1 MIQTKFT
8 ELTGCKVPIQLA
20 GMPGVNTVELA
31 STVSNAGGLGMISAT
46 HMDTEFLTQTID
58 KVKKQTSLSYGVNFL
73 VPFIDR
79 KCIEVAASKSHLVEF
94 FYGDPDPSLVD
105 LVHSQSTL
113 ACWQIGSNEEAKLAE
128 KAGCDLIVAQGVQA
142 GGHVRGDEDLHSLLG
157 KVLENV
163 DIPVIAAGRIATAH
177 DVKEVLKSG
186 ASAVRIGTR
195 FVAAKESGAHPIY
208 IQSIIDAGKDDTVLT
223 ETFSVGWSHAHHR
236 VLKSCVDEVNSFQ
249 GDVIGERDLA
259 GVKSSVPKGSIA
271 LPTKETTGHI
281 EAMALYASG
290 SAEFV
295 KEIKSAAEIISELIE
310 CISYELRY

>member
-1 MIQTKFT
+1 MMQTKFT
-8 ELTGCKVPIQLA
+8 ELTRCKVPIQLA

-31 STVSNAGGLGMISAT
+31 AAVSNAGGLGLISAN
-46 HMDTEFLTQTID
+46 HMDPEFLTQTLD
-58 KVKKQTSLSYGVNFL
+58 KVIKQTDLPFGVNFL

-105 LVHSQSTL
+105 LGHSQGAL
-113 ACWQIGSNEEAKLAE
+113 ACWQIGSVNEAVLAE

-142 GGHVRGDEDLHSLLG
+142 GGHVRGDIELL
-157 KVLENV
+157 KLLSDVLDNV
-163 DIPVIAAGRIATAH
+163 GIPVIAAGGIATAH
-177 DVKEVLKSG
+177 DVKVVLEAG

-195 FVAAKESGAHPIY
+195 FVSSKESGAHPIY
-208 IQSIIDAGKDDTVLT
+208 IQSVIDAGKDDTVLT
-223 ETFSVGWSHAHHR
+223 ETFSVGWPHAHHR
-236 VLKSCVDEVNSFQ
+236 VLKSCIDEVKSFQ
-249 GDVIGERDLA
+249 DDIVGERDLA
-259 GVKSSVPKGSIA
+259 GVKSPVPKGSIA

-295 KEIKSAAEIISELIE
+295 KEIKSAAEIVDELTVNI
-310 CISYELRY
+310 R